1 MKAKKLMWK
10 DKIEHWLNDGS
21 FAGKRIFSEAD
32 ILSLA
37 PLILKLMKKGTP
49 PFMTVLPTLS
59 MAEDVNNQ
67 LLAWKDCF
75 SCRFSGIYLPEAV
88 EASRFMPENEANRA
102 KALYKAFT
110 EKPDF
115 IISSIAGLL
124 SPAPPVKALA
134 DGKITLR
141 KGMKYPF
148 SALLEKLIELDYDDE
163 YEVNTSGEFSRRGG
177 IIDIFSPAAEYPVRL
192 EFFGDEIESMR
203 EFSTE
208 TQRSIRETD
217 EFTVIPRAGI
227 LSEDSGSSFF
237 DYIEDRAPEIIIVF
251 PEQCKIH
258 LERFGTEKELAVWE
272 RIAEKHAGKIIRIA
286 ETGELLE
293 AEEKTVCGCYPSSSH
308 IFESIPEEAG
318 ESSSEILRRL
328 VSEQIKQWLDT
339 GYTVAALGGNES
351 DLAHIREWRERAGIP
366 EADMTIDGAKLP
378 HGIII
383 PGEKTVFLTEKELFF
398 SAIRRKA
405 ASPVPIPLVSK
416 MPEADMTNFSDLE
429 EGDYAVHLEHG
440 IGIFR
445 GIQEISSRG
454 VEQEVIVIEYADGAK
469 VYVPL
474 WQADTVSRYIGSKK
488 GVTVL
493 SRVGEKKW
501 ARSKIAAARS
511 VKEMALEMLKVQAI
525 RADSRGYAFPKDDIS
540 QKLFE
545 EAFPFNDTRDQIKA
559 SIEIKNDMSLPKPM
573 DRLLCGDVG
582 YGKTE
587 IAIRAAF
594 KCVMDGKQVAVLV
607 PTTILAQQ
615 HLYSFQERFAE
626 YPVIIEMLSRFRSK
640 REQKEILEHLKEG
653 KIDIIIG
660 THRLIQ
666 DDVGFTNL
674 GLVIVDEEQ
683 RFGVEHKEKFKHLRT
698 TVDVLTMTATPIPR
712 TLYMSMTGV
721 RDLSTIMTAPGL
733 RLPVQTV
740 VSHYDESLVVSAIQ
754 KEIQRGGQVYY
765 LHNRVS
771 TITEVCEH
779 LRKLV
784 PGATFAAAHG
794 RMNEDELENIML
806 NFIDGKVDVLVC
818 TTIIESGLDIPNA
831 NTMIIERCDRFGLA
845 ELYQLRGRIGRWSR
859 QAYAYLMLPKHEV
872 LSGDARKRIAAIR
885 RYTHLGAGF
894 KLALRD
900 LEIRGSGNLLG
911 SEQSGHINAIGFD
924 LYCQFLRSTVAQLKG
939 ESEKLAP
946 AVDIYIEFIC
956 FGHKAPK
963 GKIAAGFSPEF
974 IPSEKLRMEAYKTLV
989 RLSSETEIETFREDL
1004 TDRYGKFPPEA
1015 STMLTI
1021 AKIKLDV
1028 AAAGYRSINVSEG
1041 KVMIEGPR
1049 GIFRKDGKI
1058 PLMSDA
1064 KSPKGKLQKLL
1075 QIISSLKKQ

>member
-1 MKAKKLMWK
+1 MKAKKVMWK
-10 DKIEHWLNDGS
+10 EKIEHWLDDGN
-21 FAGKRIFSEAD
+21 FRERKVFSEAD

-37 PLILKLMKKGTP
+37 PLILKLMKTGCP
-49 PFMTVLPTLS
+49 PFLLVLPTLAI
-59 MAEDVNNQ
+59 AEDVNNQ
-67 LLAWKDCF
+67 LLAWMECF
-75 SCRFSGIYLPEAV
+75 GSRFSGIYLPEAV
-88 EASRFMPENEANRA
+88 DGARFMPENEADRA
-102 KALYKAFT
+102 KALYKTLT
-110 EKPDF
+110 ESPDF
-115 IISSIAGLL
+115 VISSISGLL

-141 KGMKYPF
+141 KGMNYPF
-148 SALLEKLIELDYDDE
+148 SKLLEKLVELDYDDE
-163 YEVNTSGEFSRRGG
+163 YEVNTPGEFSRRGG
-177 IIDIFSPAAEYPVRL
+177 IIDIFSPSGEYPVRL

-208 TQRSIRETD
+208 TQRSVRETD
-217 EFTVIPRAGI
+217 EFTIIPRAGI
-227 LSEDSGSSFF
+227 VAVDSGSSFF
-237 DYIEDRAPEIIIVF
+237 DYIEERQPEIIIVF

-258 LERFGTEKELAVWE
+258 LERFGAEKEQGKWDY
-272 RIAEKHAGKIIRIA
+272 IAGKYAEKIIRIA
-286 ETGELLE
+286 ETGEMPG
-293 AEEKTVCGCYPSSSH
+293 AEEKTVCGCYPSSAH
-308 IFESIPEEAG
+308 IFEAIPEEAG
-318 ESSSEILRRL
+318 ESSSEILRQL
-328 VSEQIKQWLDT
+328 VSEQIRQWLET
-339 GYTVAALGGNES
+339 GYTVAALGGNEA
-351 DLAHIREWRERAGIP
+351 DLSHIREWREKAGIA
-366 EADMTIDGAKLP
+366 EENMLIDNARLP

-383 PGEKTVFLTEKELFF
+383 PEEKTVFLTEKELFF
-398 SAIRRKA
+398 SAIRRKTA
-405 ASPVPIPLVSK
+405 APSQIPLVSR

-488 GVTVL
+488 GVTSL

-501 ARSKIAAARS
+501 ARSKLAAARS
-511 VKEMALEMLKVQAI
+511 VKEMALEMLKVQAL
-525 RADSRGYAFPKDDIS
+525 RAASSGYAFPKDDIS

-545 EAFPFNDTRDQIKA
+545 EAFPFNDTRDQVKA
-559 SIEIKNDMSLPKPM
+559 SIEIKNDMSSNKPM

-640 REQKEILEHLKEG
+640 REQREILEHLKEG
-653 KIDIIIG
+653 KVDIIIG

-666 DDVGFTNL
+666 NDVGFTNL
-674 GLVIVDEEQ
+674 GLVVVDEEQ
-683 RFGVEHKEKFKHLRT
+683 RFGVEHKEKFKRLRA

-740 VSHYDESLVVSAIQ
+740 VSQYDESLVVSAIE

-765 LHNRVS
+765 LHNRVG
-771 TITEVCEH
+771 TITEVCER
-779 LRKLV
+779 LRKLI

-794 RMNEDELENIML
+794 RMNEDELESIML
-806 NFIDGKVDVLVC
+806 NFIDGKIDVLVC

-872 LSGDARKRIAAIR
+872 LSGDARKRISAIR

-900 LEIRGSGNLLG
+900 LEIRGAGNLLG

-939 ESEKLAP
+939 QPEKLAP
-946 AVDIYIEFIC
+946 AVDIYIDFIC

-963 GKIAAGFSPEF
+963 GKIAAGFSPDF

-989 RLSSETEIETFREDL
+989 RLSSEVEIDAFREDL
-1004 TDRYGKFPPEA
+1004 TDRYGKFPTEA
-1015 STMLTI
+1015 STMLTV

-1028 AAAGYRSINVSEG
+1028 ASAGYRSINVSEG

-1049 GIFRKDGKI
+1049 GIFRLDGKI
-1058 PLMSDA
+1058 PPMPEA
-1064 KSPKGKLQKLL
+1064 KTPKGKLQKLL
-1075 QIISSLKKQ
+1075 QVISLLKK